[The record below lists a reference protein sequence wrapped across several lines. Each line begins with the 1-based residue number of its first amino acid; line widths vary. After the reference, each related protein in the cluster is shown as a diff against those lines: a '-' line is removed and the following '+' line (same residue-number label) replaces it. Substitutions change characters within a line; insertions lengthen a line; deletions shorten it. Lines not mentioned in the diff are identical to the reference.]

1 MSRFQLAT
9 DEHRVTASK
18 RDYVIRELI
27 DTETNYL
34 GVLKA
39 LRDIFMAPMS
49 AALSEDQLRTIFP
62 RIKEL
67 VQIHDLFL
75 DRLREATSASPT
87 VKLSQVLLEAR
98 KPFLLYGEYCSCIT
112 NAVDTLRG
120 LTRKNPEMEQMV
132 HVSKVLQLW

>member
-1 MSRFQLAT
+1 M
-9 DEHRVTASK
+9 TASK

-39 LRDIFMAPMS
+39 LRDIFMVPMA
-49 AALSEDQLRTIFP
+49 AALSEDKLRIIFP
-62 RIKEL
+62 RIRDL
-67 VQIHDLFL
+67 YDIHDRFL
-75 DRLREATSASPT
+75 DRLREATSSSPT

-112 NAVDTLRG
+112 NAIDTLRG
-120 LTRKNPEMEQMV
+120 LTRKNPEIEQMV
-132 HVSKVLQLW
+132 YVSKVLRYKFIFDS